1 MQEYI
6 ISVGQIEELQMLND
20 RNALEAI
27 FNRAKSTIV
36 NGEIVALVRETR
48 TGEVYRFEEISNLAD
63 LEVYKKNVYKYVK

>member
-6 ISVGQIEELQMLND
+6 ISVGHIEELQMLND
-20 RNALEAI
+20 RQSLDAI

-48 TGEVYRFEEISNLAD
+48 SGEKYRFEEISNLTD
-63 LEVYKKNVYKYVK
+63 LEDYKKNVYKYVK

>member
-20 RNALEAI
+20 RNALDAI

>member
-1 MQEYI
+1 
-6 ISVGQIEELQMLND
+6 MLND
-20 RNALEAI
+20 RNALDAI